1 MGDSGASGS
10 GGAGAK
16 PAVNMKLAMG
26 ATVLTILAVV
36 FLIVGLVTPWYMVSL
51 TGPGM
56 TGSSTVGFS
65 GVSSTNNGNTTTQSW
80 DNYTT
85 EYKDDHN
92 GTAPQLPG
100 VYSTSMYLSVVAMVM
115 AILGIPVGF
124 LTGAGKVKPM
134 VAMLVAILAIVL
146 SLAAFGTFA
155 AGHVAAFS
163 HDMGDSGMSE
173 GPHKSLMGTN
183 STTIGGQTVTIN
195 WGPGIGYW
203 MPLVAAIMVI
213 LSLVLGMRS
222 MKGSTP
228 ASPPK

>member
-1 MGDSGASGS
+1 MGDSGAGGS
-10 GGAGAK
+10 GAAGAK

-36 FLIVGLVTPWYMVSL
+36 FLIVGLVTPWYMASFS
-51 TGPGM
+51 GPGM
-56 TGSSTVGFS
+56 DASSTITFS
-65 GVSSTNNGNTTTQSW
+65 GITTKNGGNTTTQTW
-80 DNYTT
+80 DNFTT
-85 EYKDDHN
+85 EYKADHN

-100 VYSTSMYLSVVAMVM
+100 VYSTSMYISLVAMVM
-115 AILGIPVGF
+115 AILGIPVGYM
-124 LTGAGKVKPM
+124 TGAGKVKPM
-134 VAMLVAILAIVL
+134 VAMLIAILAIVL

-155 AGHVAAFS
+155 AGHVAAYN
-163 HDMGDSGMSE
+163 HDFGDSGMSE
-173 GPHKSLMGTN
+173 GPHKTLMGSN
-183 STTIGGQTVTIN
+183 STTIGGQTATIT

-222 MKGSTP
+222 MKGSMP